1 VVDADL
7 VLIHGFWSS
16 PATWDRL
23 TAQLS
28 LDPDLAGLRIHGFG
42 YESPRLPR
50 WFFSSTRVP
59 DYDDIAQSLPA
70 YLAAHAPGRTPIVI
84 VTHSQGGLILQRFLA
99 WMLTEGRGRELA
111 RIRAIVML
119 SCPNEGSEYLA
130 SIRAVT
136 GFDRHPQAGQLD
148 VLEREVGEARRVVLR
163 QIVNAST
170 LDDRHC
176 PIPVYVYSGRTDNIV
191 VRQSAQSAFPY
202 AEVLPGDHFSI
213 LVPDSPG
220 SLTLPTLRRHIL
232 NAITDATSITIP
244 TAPVSGTPAAAEPGQ
259 HGQAAQS
266 PERAMGSP
274 AIDKNSGTVL
284 NATNSIV
291 NLYESQAPK
300 SVRESSPQSSS
311 RGVRDSVEPDLIWN
325 APPRLANFVGREDL
339 IRQLRS
345 NLSSTKSQNIC
356 SIYGLG
362 GIGKTGLAVE
372 YAHRYADDYKLVWW
386 IHADEPNSISQQLAR
401 LAMRLRLPQSTD
413 SERSVAALEYLRH
426 HSNWLLV
433 FDNAENERD
442 ISSLIPSG
450 NGHVVITTRK
460 TTFGSLGKT
469 ISIDVLKREESV
481 TFLARRIAGVNKDK
495 CSQLAEVLGDLPLAL
510 EQAAA
515 YLDTTRMPLGTYLSL
530 WKTRSEELLARGQ
543 VVGHDHTIATV
554 WDLSVE
560 RVAREQPAALDLLKI
575 SAFLAP
581 NIIPAFL
588 FAWGAGELPEPLA
601 SAASDPLSLAD
612 VTGALTSYS
621 LCQLLSHETI
631 VALTFHRLVQAAMR
645 RKLSEQEKESV
656 TGTTLRLLMHDAP
669 SDIVLTPDD
678 WPWWYVFMQ
687 HVLTAANHG
696 EKYPS
701 NEGNVAWL
709 LSRAARYFDA
719 HGQPSEG
726 IPLFE
731 HALALAESFYGENT
745 WNVAMILDDLSKA
758 LASVG
763 EFKKARDTMER
774 AQRIAESLPDDGSAR
789 SAKFKVDLA
798 MLLRDMGR
806 SKESRRLLKEY
817 LQEYDKGD
825 NDNSPTLISALATLS
840 VTLFD
845 LGEYDEAIIATE
857 RVIAMVAQGG
867 GDHDLHTASILNNLG
882 ALLLRQDK
890 KEKALECFSQSLT
903 IHQEIYGPRHPVVA
917 VQLNNLAA
925 VMREQGDL
933 VTAKELIERALS
945 INEDTLGSKSAATLA
960 TLINLGAIVR
970 ALGDIESAE
979 TIYRTSLRDME
990 SIHGPNHPDVGKAAS
1005 NLAVM
1010 LSQADRP
1017 EEARPLALRA
1027 AVIAE
1032 SSFGYHHMELAM
1044 RLISLGTIQ
1053 YQLGQVREARK
1064 TYRRAVAIAKKER
1077 NKDDPRAIQL
1087 IRNFDD
1093 VG

>member
-1 VVDADL
+1 MVDADL

-16 PATWDRL
+16 PATWNRL

-28 LDPDLAGLRIHGFG
+28 HDPDLAGLRIHGFG

-50 WFFSSTRVP
+50 WFFSPTRIP
-59 DYDDIAQSLPA
+59 DYNDIAQSLPA
-70 YLAAHAPGRTPIVI
+70 YLAAHVPGRTPIVI

-111 RIRAIVML
+111 RIQAIVML

-136 GFDRHPQAGQLD
+136 GFNRHPQASQLD
-148 VLEREVGEARRVVLR
+148 VLEREVGEARRIVLR

-176 PIPVYVYSGRTDNIV
+176 PIPIYVYSGRTDNIV
-191 VRQSAQSAFPY
+191 IRQSAQSAFPY

-220 SLTLPTLRRHIL
+220 SLTVPTLKRYIL
-232 NAITDATSITIP
+232 NAITDANVTIP
-244 TAPVSGTPAAAEPGQ
+244 TAPVSGTPAAAEPSQ
-259 HGQAAQS
+259 HGQTAQS
-266 PERAMGSP
+266 PESAIGSP
-274 AIDKNSGTVL
+274 PIDKNYGTVL

-300 SVRESSPQSSS
+300 SVRESSPQSAT

-345 NLSSTKSQNIC
+345 NLSSTKSRSVC

-362 GIGKTGLAVE
+362 GIGKTGLVVE

-386 IHADEPNSISQQLAR
+386 MHADEPNSISQQLAR
-401 LAMRLRLPQSTD
+401 LAMRLQLPQSTD

-426 HSNWLLV
+426 HSNWLLI

-442 ISSLIPSG
+442 ISPLIPSG
-450 NGHVVITTRK
+450 NGHIIITTRK

-481 TFLARRIAGVNKDK
+481 AFLARRISGVNKDE
-495 CSQLAEVLGDLPLAL
+495 SGQLAEVLGDLPLAL

-543 VVGHDHTIATV
+543 VMGHDHTIATV

-581 NIIPAFL
+581 NIIPTFL
-588 FAWGAGELPEPLA
+588 FAFGANELPEPLA
-601 SAASDPLSLAD
+601 SAVSDPLSLAD

-645 RKLSEQEKESV
+645 RKLSEQEKEAI

-701 NEGNVAWL
+701 NEGDAAWL
-709 LSRAARYFDA
+709 LSRAAIYFDT
-719 HGQPSEG
+719 HGQPSQG
-726 IPLFE
+726 IPLLE
-731 HALALAESFYGENT
+731 HALTLAESFYGENSS
-745 WNVAMILDDLSKA
+745 NVAVILVDLSKA

-774 AQRIAESLPDDGSAR
+774 AQRIVESLPDDGSAR

-798 MLLRDMGR
+798 MLLRDMGQ
-806 SKESRRLLKEY
+806 SKESRRLLREY
-817 LQEYDKGD
+817 IQEYDKGD
-825 NDNSPTLISALATLS
+825 ADNSSTLISALATLS
-840 VTLFD
+840 VTQFD
-845 LGEYDEAIIATE
+845 LGEYDEAIITTE
-857 RVIAMVAQGG
+857 RVIAMVAQR
-867 GDHDLHTASILNNLG
+867 GDNDLPTANILNNLG
-882 ALLLRQDK
+882 ASLLRQDK
-890 KEKALECFSQSLT
+890 KEKALECFSRSLA
-903 IHQEIYGPRHPVVA
+903 INQEIYGPRHPAVA
-917 VQLNNLAA
+917 VELSNLGA

-945 INEDTLGSKSAATLA
+945 INEDALGPKSAATLA
-960 TLINLGAIVR
+960 TLINLGVVVR
-970 ALGDIESAE
+970 ALGDIDSAE
-979 TIYRTSLRDME
+979 TIYRRALRDIE
-990 SIHGPNHPDVGKAAS
+990 SIHGPKHPDVGKAAN

-1010 LSQADRP
+1010 LSQA
-1017 EEARPLALRA
+1017 
-1027 AVIAE
+1027 
-1032 SSFGYHHMELAM
+1032 
-1044 RLISLGTIQ
+1044 
-1053 YQLGQVREARK
+1053 GQ
-1064 TYRRAVAIAKKER
+1064 T
-1077 NKDDPRAIQL
+1077 
-1087 IRNFDD
+1087 
-1093 VG
+1093 